1 MRRTTLLFSI
11 FIFLSAAFSLR
22 GQNLDSLY
30 AASLCEKA
38 VFEAQTPRQAN
49 QALLEKAR
57 ILHGQQLYRQEME
70 ALGRLRMYALRPEQR
85 GEVLERQALCA
96 FLSEDYDAALSLFE
110 EAGIETGY
118 VQPKLK
124 SEWAAMFLTFLVP
137 AGYIY
142 VEKPL
147 EGLLSTSLNALS
159 VLWIVSQISSGCYVS
174 GILGGA
180 IALNGTYLGAQKR
193 VAQLLY
199 QRNAE
204 IIRESKKACLIHLLD
219 PHLKRSDAEH

>member
-11 FIFLSAAFSLR
+11 SIFLSAAFSLR
-22 GQNLDSLY
+22 GQDADSLY
-30 AASLCEKA
+30 MASLCEKA
-38 VFEAQTPRQAN
+38 VFEAETPRQAN

-57 ILHGQQLYRQEME
+57 ILHSQQLYRQEME
-70 ALGRLRMYALRPEQR
+70 ALGRLRMFALRPEQR
-85 GEVLERQALCA
+85 SEVLQRQACCA
-96 FLSEDYDAALSLFE
+96 YLLEDYDAALSFLE
-110 EAGIETGY
+110 EAGVDTGY

-137 AGYIY
+137 AGYVY
-142 VEKPL
+142 VDEPW

-159 VLWIVSQISSGCYVS
+159 VLWTVSQISSGCYVS

-193 VAQLLY
+193 VAQLLQ
-199 QRNAE
+199 QRNSE
-204 IIRESKKACLIHLLD
+204 ILKESKKNCLVHFLG
-219 PHLKRSDAEH
+219 PHLREE